1 MARLRNTTMAVGRVP
16 SARWSA
22 GRRQLQRAVWPAVVV
37 VSCEL
42 AEDAPQVP
50 LIHDDDVVEAFTAQG
65 PHQPLGD
72 PFACGV
78 AIGVS
83 TVSMPMRRARATKSP
98 PYNRSRSRIRKR
110 GPSPMASLR
119 SAGATPIPLSGGR

>member
-72 PFACGV
+72 SVRLRRRDRREHRLDADAPRPRHEVTAIQPITIANQEAWALTCG
-78 AIGVS
+78 A
-83 TVSMPMRRARATKSP
+83 PKCYPRR
-98 PYNRSRSRIRKR
+98 
-110 GPSPMASLR
+110 
-119 SAGATPIPLSGGR
+119 